1 MLILGLSSFKND
13 TAAALMRDGT
23 MEAAIENAKLQPA
36 VTRGIPEAEA
46 RGLLLH
52 AFLEDAV
59 AEIANTDQRE
69 LVRTELLAALKRMA

>member
-1 MLILGLSSFKND
+1 MGDLDADSLFYLR
-13 TAAALMRDGT
+13 A
-23 MEAAIENAKLQPA
+23 
-36 VTRGIPEAEA
+36 RGIPEAEA

-69 LVRTELLAALKRMA
+69 LVRTELLAALRAVA